1 MSHGSVARHMWC
13 GGRNYCNANNIA
25 KYVGVSKKNL
35 QISGEDMEQIFR
47 LFLTHGVFLAMA
59 ERM

>member
-1 MSHGSVARHMWC
+1 MWC